1 MTLVTEPGSH
11 TQHPIK
17 GATRI
22 LLIEH
27 SHQLQILP
35 ALVYRLVVQACAV
48 HPEQLALPP
57 HADLCVVRFNPLP
70 PTVKRASQLFLA
82 LPEFP

>member
-1 MTLVTEPGSH
+1 MDLMTLVTEPGSH

-17 GATRI
+17 GATRL

-27 SHQLQILP
+27 SQQLQILH

-48 HPEQLALPP
+48 HPEPRALPP
-57 HADLCVVRFNPLP
+57 HAELSVVRFNPLP
-70 PTVKRASQLFLA
+70 PTVKRAIQLF
-82 LPEFP
+82 F